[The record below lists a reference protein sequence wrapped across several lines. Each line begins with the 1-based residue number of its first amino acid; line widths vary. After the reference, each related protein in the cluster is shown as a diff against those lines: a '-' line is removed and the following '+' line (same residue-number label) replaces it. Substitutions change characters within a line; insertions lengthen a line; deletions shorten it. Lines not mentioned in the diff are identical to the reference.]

1 MQSGGHH
8 VQSEAI
14 IETVFEHHVQPLR
27 ALEARNQLD
36 AKGVVDLGHYL
47 LLSEDMVL
55 LMIGHHLR
63 LRDHLHGEDAARGAI
78 FDELHLRPSRVHQE
92 VIKGSSRGSS
102 GVIHGSS
109 MGHQWVIRGSSGA
122 SHLAKSTHARVSLQS
137 SMGHQGVIRGSSH
150 LAKSTHA

>member
-1 MQSGGHH
+1 MNGNHGSEQHLQQCEQLTARTVLEHLRDDEGCNQGGHH

-78 FDELHLRPSRVHQE
+78 FDELSLRPSRVHQE

-102 GVIHGSS
+102 GD
-109 MGHQWVIRGSSGA
+109 Q
-122 SHLAKSTHARVSLQS
+122 
-137 SMGHQGVIRGSSH
+137 
-150 LAKSTHA
+150 